1 LKYADGSGV
10 SGNLGSDTITVGQTN
25 ISSTGLILFAN
36 NVSGMNFPGT
46 VLGLVGMGYTLTM
59 NFLDQAFQNN
69 QISTNVFSL
78 QLRGNN
84 ATSLMYYNN
93 GLPPLIKQNTYWI

>member
-1 LKYADGSGV
+1 MKYADGSGV

-25 ISSTGLILFAN
+25 ISTTGLILFAN

-84 ATSLMYYNN
+84 ETSLMYYNN
-93 GLPPLIKQNTYWI
+93 GLPSLISQNTYWI